1 MITIKNNQGREFSI
15 PLSEI
20 EFSAVRA
27 SGPGGQH
34 VNKTSSAI
42 LLQLNIERSSLPFFL
57 KSKLL
62 KMSDH
67 RITPGG
73 EIIIKVMDDRSQIQN
88 RETALERL
96 RELLK
101 EAAFVKKKRKPTKP
115 TKGSIEKR
123 LNLKKSRGE
132 LKKLRRKIDY

>member
-1 MITIKNNQGREFSI
+1 MITITNNQGRKFSI
-15 PLSEI
+15 ELTEI
-20 EFSAVRA
+20 EFSAVRS

-42 LLQLNIERSSLPFFL
+42 VLRFDIESSSLPVFV
-57 KSKLL
+57 KNKLL

-67 RITPGG
+67 RVTSNG
-73 EIIIKVMDDRSQIQN
+73 EIVIKVMEDRSQIQN
-88 RETALERL
+88 RETAIERL
-96 RELLK
+96 KDLLEK
-101 EAAFVKKKRKPTKP
+101 AAFVPKKRKPTKP